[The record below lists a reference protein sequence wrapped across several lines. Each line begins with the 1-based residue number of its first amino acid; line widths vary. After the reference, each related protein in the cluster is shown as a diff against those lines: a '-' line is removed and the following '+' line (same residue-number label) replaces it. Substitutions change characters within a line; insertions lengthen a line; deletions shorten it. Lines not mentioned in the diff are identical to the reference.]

1 MRKVKGQNLVEFS
14 TVGLVLLAICL
25 AGVFFFG
32 DSLAAF
38 FKDNNITK
46 TFLAGRFNK
55 KETIQDYISGV
66 SAIVSSGG
74 RTINISSPVESVLSQ
89 KLRDGSF
96 VQTSGSSGNLKETV
110 EVLEN
115 YLAQLKTLLDSAP
128 SGTNTADLQNAIV
141 QYEQA
146 INTYKSKDKTL
157 ITSTYDPVVQ
167 MVKQLDIAVDLR
179 ANGDIANQLNKALD
193 KTLSKLPDGN
203 YKNMLKLFTSSALA
217 LGGSLDYQ
225 FNSRLNSYIASNF
238 ANYIDVDYYDKEFKS
253 KQTELANLKLTL
265 QQQTAGKSTLQNT
278 LASLQGDYTTLKDSF
293 NSYKS
298 SYVSTITNVINGLN
312 LSGSYSSAVTS
323 SIASI
328 KNNLNTEK
336 SNINGMSI
344 GAGMP
349 SDSYINSAINSL
361 NSLKSTIPQTIT
373 TQVPREEKYCKLQGP
388 ISGYCYSWG
397 KRTVFDDVTSTNP
410 DYTLIENTI
419 NSLNSAKSGD
429 RGSIS
434 STNTALIAKQ
444 AQIDQTN
451 ASIAA
456 SDVNLATLN
465 QQIADAEDYINRN
478 GNATERRKRSV
489 AKGLTSLDYSK
500 IDQRSISELTSYI
513 NIYRNGTYSDI
524 LPDSYNGKKM
534 CEAVHADIVGGECNL
549 SF

>member
-66 SAIVSSGG
+66 SAIISSGG
-74 RTINISSPVESVLSQ
+74 RNINISSPVESVLSQ
-89 KLRDGSF
+89 KVRDGSF
-96 VQTSGSSGNLKETV
+96 TQTSGSSGNLKETV
-110 EVLEN
+110 EILEN
-115 YLAQLKTLLDSAP
+115 YLAQLKILLNSAP

-146 INTYKSKDKTL
+146 INTYKSKDQAV
-157 ITSTYDPVVQ
+157 ISSTKDPIVQ

-225 FNSRLNSYIASNF
+225 FNSRLNSYISSNLS
-238 ANYIDVDYYDKEFKS
+238 NYIDTEYYNKEFAA
-253 KQTELANLKLTL
+253 KQTELANLKNTL
-265 QQQTAGKSTLQNT
+265 QQQTVDKTTLQNT
-278 LASLQGDYTTLKDSF
+278 LSTLQSEYSTQSDSF
-293 NSYKS
+293 KSYKS
-298 SYVSTITNVINGLN
+298 SYTSTITDAINNLN

-336 SNINGMSI
+336 SNINDMAI
-344 GAGMP
+344 GASMP

-361 NSLKSTIPQTIT
+361 NYLKGTLPANVDIKVSVKKTYYESWDLCHLFP
-373 TQVPREEKYCKLQGP
+373 KYKY
-388 ISGYCYSWG
+388 IDEIKSIA
-397 KRTVFDDVTSTNP
+397 NP
-410 DYTLIENTI
+410 DISNIESI
-419 NSLNSAKSGD
+419 ISSLNTAKSGD
-429 RGSIS
+429 RGNIS
-434 STNTALIAKQ
+434 STNTALIVKK

-456 SDVNLATLN
+456 SDVNLASLN

-478 GNATERRKRSV
+478 GNVSERRKRSI
-489 AKGLTSLDYSK
+489 AKGLTNIDYSK
-500 IDQRSISELTSYI
+500 LNQSTISELTGFIS
-513 NIYRNGTYSDI
+513 IYRNGTYSDI

-534 CEAVHADIVGGECNL
+534 CEAVHANIVGGECNL